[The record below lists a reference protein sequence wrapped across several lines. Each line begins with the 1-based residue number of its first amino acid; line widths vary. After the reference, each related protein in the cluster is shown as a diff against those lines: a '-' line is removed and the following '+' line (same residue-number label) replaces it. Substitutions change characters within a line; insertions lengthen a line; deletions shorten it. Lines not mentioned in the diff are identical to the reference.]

1 MFNLDPKPTAPR
13 HWLDDTWLNSSS
25 RPIQNFGEFDW
36 LNVPKLD
43 YAQVLFRQLATPENA
58 KIFDHAD
65 DFVLE
70 TFGRV
75 RQFEMATEEVTVAE
89 EKSLDDVLLPTQE
102 PPIEPPT
109 RDPLPLPVLADPAW
123 LLTAESFW
131 SPPDAQTFDGLP
143 FDANAAPELDST
155 ALAAASLAAYAQG
168 HADGL
173 LAGQAQG
180 HAQGHL
186 AGVADGHAQAITD
199 AKAQAQS
206 QMQAELA
213 AAQALAQEALNEQ
226 LKVLQ
231 AVNDQLSSFS
241 NKPDAL
247 FEPLKRLAV
256 HISEQ
261 LVLAE
266 LNLSGQAIERLVQR
280 CLDELDKHAQ
290 SPIVIELNPQDKAR
304 LQDINAEVVNHMQLQ
319 AVPGLHP
326 GSVRVVVNDTQ
337 IEDLIE
343 HRLQAMANRLLNQP
357 ELWREKSAFFRQPL
371 AQRDGQ
377 IQDIP
382 QRMVIEEPPEE
393 DFHD

>member
-1 MFNLDPKPTAPR
+1 MFNLDPKQAPPR
-13 HWLDDTWLNSSS
+13 HWLDDTWLNSAS

-36 LNVPKLD
+36 DHVPKLD
-43 YAQVLFRQLATPENA
+43 YAKVLFRQLATPESA
-58 KIFDHAD
+58 KVFDEAD

-70 TFGRV
+70 TFGQV
-75 RQFEMATEEVTVAE
+75 RQFEMDSEEVAAIE
-89 EKSLDDVLLPTQE
+89 EQTLDDVELLIEE
-102 PPIEPPT
+102 PPSEPPP
-109 RDPLPLPVLADPAW
+109 REPLPLPELADPAL
-123 LLTAESFW
+123 LLTADSFW
-131 SPPDAQTFDGLP
+131 SPPEADTFDGLP
-143 FDANAAPELDST
+143 FDANAEPELDSA
-155 ALAAASLAAYAQG
+155 ALAAAREAAYAQG

-173 LAGQAQG
+173 LAGQEQG

-186 AGVADGHAQAITD
+186 AGVAEGHAQAITD
-199 AKAQAQS
+199 AKAQAQA
-206 QMQAELA
+206 QMQTELA
-213 AAQALAQEALNEQ
+213 AAQALAQDALNEQ

-231 AVNDQLSSFS
+231 TLNDQLRSFTD
-241 NKPDAL
+241 KPDAL
-247 FEPLKRLAV
+247 FEPVKRLAV

-280 CLDELDKHAQ
+280 CLDELDKHGQ

-304 LQDINAEVVNHMQLQ
+304 LQDINADVVNNMQLQ

-357 ELWREKSAFFRQPL
+357 ELWREQSAFFRQPL

-377 IQDIP
+377 AQDVP
-382 QRMVIEEPPEE
+382 QRMVFEEPPEE
-393 DFHD
+393 DAHD

>member
-1 MFNLDPKPTAPR
+1 MFNLDPKPAAPR
-13 HWLDDTWLNSSS
+13 HWLDDTWLNSAS

-36 LNVPKLD
+36 DHVPKLD
-43 YAQVLFRQLATPENA
+43 YAKVLFRQLATPDSA
-58 KIFDHAD
+58 KVFDEAD

-70 TFGRV
+70 TFGQV
-75 RQFEMATEEVTVAE
+75 RQFEISPEEIETIE
-89 EKSLDDVLLPTQE
+89 DKTLDDVELVIDAPPVE
-102 PPIEPPT
+102 PAP
-109 RDPLPLPVLADPAW
+109 RAPLPLPELADPT
-123 LLTAESFW
+123 LLQSPESFW
-131 SPPDAQTFDGLP
+131 SPPEAHTLDGVP
-143 FDANAAPELDST
+143 FDANAAPELDSA
-155 ALAAASLAAYAQG
+155 ALAAAREAAYAQG

-173 LAGQAQG
+173 LAGQEQG

-186 AGVADGHAQAITD
+186 AGVADGHAQAIAD

-206 QMQAELA
+206 QMQTELA
-213 AAQALAQEALNEQ
+213 AAQALAQNALNEQ

-231 AVNDQLSSFS
+231 AVNDQLRSFTD
-241 NKPDAL
+241 KPDAL

-280 CLDELDKHAQ
+280 CLDELDKHGQ

-304 LQDINAEVVNHMQLQ
+304 LQDINADVVNNMQLQ

-357 ELWREKSAFFRQPL
+357 ELWREQSAFFRQPL

-377 IQDIP
+377 AQDVP
-382 QRMVIEEPPEE
+382 QRMVFEEPPEE
-393 DFHD
+393 DDHD

>member
-1 MFNLDPKPTAPR
+1 LD
-13 HWLDDTWLNSSS
+13 
-25 RPIQNFGEFDW
+25 G
-36 LNVPKLD
+36 V
-43 YAQVLFRQLATPENA
+43 
-58 KIFDHAD
+58 
-65 DFVLE
+65 
-70 TFGRV
+70 
-75 RQFEMATEEVTVAE
+75 
-89 EKSLDDVLLPTQE
+89 
-102 PPIEPPT
+102 
-109 RDPLPLPVLADPAW
+109 
-123 LLTAESFW
+123 
-131 SPPDAQTFDGLP
+131 P
-143 FDANAAPELDST
+143 FDANAAPELDSA
-155 ALAAASLAAYAQG
+155 ALAAAREAAYAQG

-173 LAGQAQG
+173 LAGQEQG

-186 AGVADGHAQAITD
+186 AGVADGHAQAIAD

-206 QMQAELA
+206 QMQTELA
-213 AAQALAQEALNEQ
+213 AAQALAQNALNEQ

-231 AVNDQLSSFS
+231 AVNDQLRSFTD
-241 NKPDAL
+241 KPDAL
-247 FEPLKRLAV
+247 FEPIKRLAV

-280 CLDELDKHAQ
+280 CLDELDKHGQ

-304 LQDINAEVVNHMQLQ
+304 LQDINADVVNNMQLQ

-357 ELWREKSAFFRQPL
+357 ELWREQSAFFRQPL

-377 IQDIP
+377 AQDVP
-382 QRMVIEEPPEE
+382 QRMVFEEPPEE
-393 DFHD
+393 DDHD